1 MGVVSN
7 AREDIAGVT
16 TFLILGVG
24 MVALFL
30 GIEWFWVVWVVG
42 FAVVLPLVGIL
53 TDDEEE
59 AEEEEEEDPVE
70 RLKRRY
76 ADGELTDAEFEHRL
90 ERLLETDDAE
100 TASIEREL
108 ERERR

>member
-16 TFLILGVG
+16 VFLILGAG
-24 MVALFL
+24 MIALFANVS
-30 GIEWFWVVWVVG
+30 WFWVIWVVG
-42 FAVVLPLVGIL
+42 FAVVGPLIGIL

-59 AEEEEEEDPVE
+59 DTDETPDDPVE

-76 ADGELTDAEFEHRL
+76 ADGELTDEEFEHRL
-90 ERLLETDDAE
+90 ERLMELDDDA
-100 TASIEREL
+100 TVDREL
-108 ERERR
+108 ERELR